1 MKSRSSA
8 GRKRFSTI
16 IRHRR
21 DSFRKEGRTES
32 PHFELEPRVDGQ
44 IMSGGIGTLY
54 NEDDYDGEVIRSIAK
69 AEAVARRQL
78 KAITTG
84 SMMPRSDPPKS
95 ERVRMLAEI
104 AKRLDR
110 EARNQSPPT
119 VEGDESGPENRD
131 KEEADS

>member
-21 DSFRKEGRTES
+21 DSFRKEGRTEP

-54 NEDDYDGEVIRSIAK
+54 NEDDYDGGVVRFIAE

-84 SMMPRSDPPKS
+84 SMMPRLDPPKS

-110 EARNQSPPT
+110 EARNRAPSQVESA
-119 VEGDESGPENRD
+119 EGDSKNGDRQES
-131 KEEADS
+131 AS